1 MSNHLV
7 ILEDTQKLGVMKYD
21 CQFPTPALF
30 VSMML
35 GLEVDFESNDNAR
48 EALVVLIGATGIRTS
63 AWLPLI

>member
-1 MSNHLV
+1 
-7 ILEDTQKLGVMKYD
+7 MKYD

-30 VSMML
+30 VSVML